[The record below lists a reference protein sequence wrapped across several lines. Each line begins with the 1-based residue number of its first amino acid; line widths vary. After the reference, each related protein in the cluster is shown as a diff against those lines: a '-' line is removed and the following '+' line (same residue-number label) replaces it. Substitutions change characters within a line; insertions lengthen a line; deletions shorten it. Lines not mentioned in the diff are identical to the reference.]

1 VTSDRKIAANRAN
14 AKKSTGARTK
24 EGESTSSQ
32 NAYKHGIWAKQLTI
46 ADDEREDYEKLV
58 GDLSALLK
66 PEGPILQYYF
76 DEIVVCMWRLRML
89 VPIESRQLLP
99 RSEDAKSPEHLD
111 VGLKNQDFATQAAV
125 LEELRKRVQD
135 DEILTG
141 EMRHGVLT
149 CCGEDFTA
157 VVDKFYDVKG
167 AYTRRLAT
175 DVEQKAIRY
184 GMPPVL
190 DIANKMRRDAGLV
203 ESEQGPERVS
213 TEEEISRK
221 QEEQAVQKEKR
232 ILLTFI
238 VQARDLAQL
247 RQLQSHLKLQQ
258 ADSVLVRFDLQLR
271 YRAALTR
278 DLRKAIEAFLHYN
291 RSLRPGKKA

>member
-24 EGESTSSQ
+24 EGKSTSSQ

-190 DIANKMRRDAGLV
+190 DIANKMRMDAGLV

-291 RSLRPGKKA
+291 RSLRPGK